1 MKYYKDSKE
10 FPLFNYI
17 RIVDTKDFFYVI
29 KGYDGEAIEG
39 ADIKECEEKFNEIVK
54 DFVSETNNYN
64 KKVTML
70 SKIEKMKIQI
80 INLSLLTDF
89 LSLIEN
95 YNKLAENNGMPDLRQ
110 EYEDLMQGFKIQKK
124 EDISS
129 QKDIIQ
135 SKVNF
140 YIRQINEL
148 SDKITKDNLEEE
160 EEIDIN
166 EVVINVALSLETVI
180 DVEKTTLYQFGIYQ
194 KLAIKKAEQLN
205 NISNGK

>member
-80 INLSLLTDF
+80 KKYIFLIMKLLD
-89 LSLIEN
+89 
-95 YNKLAENNGMPDLRQ
+95 
-110 EYEDLMQGFKIQKK
+110 GFILQHH
-124 EDISS
+124 
-129 QKDIIQ
+129 Q
-135 SKVNF
+135 
-140 YIRQINEL
+140 
-148 SDKITKDNLEEE
+148 
-160 EEIDIN
+160 
-166 EVVINVALSLETVI
+166 
-180 DVEKTTLYQFGIYQ
+180 
-194 KLAIKKAEQLN
+194 
-205 NISNGK
+205 

>member
-1 MKYYKDSKE
+1 MFEELLISVLFIIVLIILCIISNLYSK
-10 FPLFNYI
+10 
-17 RIVDTKDFFYVI
+17 
-29 KGYDGEAIEG
+29 
-39 ADIKECEEKFNEIVK
+39 KEEEKER
-54 DFVSETNNYN
+54 N
-64 KKVTML
+64 KR
-70 SKIEKMKIQI
+70 
-80 INLSLLTDF
+80 
-89 LSLIEN
+89 
-95 YNKLAENNGMPDLRQ
+95 RQ
-110 EYEDLMQGFKIQKK
+110 EYEELIQGFKIQKK
-124 EDISS
+124 DNISS

-148 SDKITKDNLEEE
+148 SDKLIKEDLDG

>member
-80 INLSLLTDF
+80 INLSLVTDL
-89 LSLIEN
+89 LSLIEK
-95 YNKLAENNGMPDLRQ
+95 YNNLAENNGLEVLKQ

-124 EDISS
+124 DNISS

-160 EEIDIN
+160 EIDMGGIH
-166 EVVINVALSLETVI
+166 INVVPIWKWLL
-180 DVEKTTLYQFGIYQ
+180 K
-194 KLAIKKAEQLN
+194 
-205 NISNGK
+205 

>member
-95 YNKLAENNGMPDLRQ
+95 YNKLAEKNGLPYLKQ
-110 EYEDLMQGFKIQKK
+110 EYEELIQGFKIQKK
-124 EDISS
+124 DNISS

-148 SDKITKDNLEEE
+148 SDKITKDNLEE

-205 NISNGK
+205 KKSNGK

>member
-39 ADIKECEEKFNEIVK
+39 SDIKECEEKFNEIVK

-89 LSLIEN
+89 LSLIEK
-95 YNKLAENNGMPDLRQ
+95 YNNLAENNGLEVLKSLRR
-110 EYEDLMQGFKIQKK
+110 K
-124 EDISS
+124 
-129 QKDIIQ
+129 
-135 SKVNF
+135 
-140 YIRQINEL
+140 
-148 SDKITKDNLEEE
+148 
-160 EEIDIN
+160 
-166 EVVINVALSLETVI
+166 
-180 DVEKTTLYQFGIYQ
+180 
-194 KLAIKKAEQLN
+194 
-205 NISNGK
+205 

>member
-80 INLSLLTDF
+80 NTATTPAPTVNARTSLNKIFFLTGIPIF
-89 LSLIEN
+89 FMS
-95 YNKLAENNGMPDLRQ
+95 
-110 EYEDLMQGFKIQKK
+110 K
-124 EDISS
+124 E
-129 QKDIIQ
+129 II
-135 SKVNF
+135 
-140 YIRQINEL
+140 
-148 SDKITKDNLEEE
+148 
-160 EEIDIN
+160 
-166 EVVINVALSLETVI
+166 
-180 DVEKTTLYQFGIYQ
+180 
-194 KLAIKKAEQLN
+194 
-205 NISNGK
+205 

>member
-1 MKYYKDSKE
+1 
-10 FPLFNYI
+10 
-17 RIVDTKDFFYVI
+17 
-29 KGYDGEAIEG
+29 
-39 ADIKECEEKFNEIVK
+39 
-54 DFVSETNNYN
+54 
-64 KKVTML
+64 
-70 SKIEKMKIQI
+70 
-80 INLSLLTDF
+80 
-89 LSLIEN
+89 
-95 YNKLAENNGMPDLRQ
+95 
-110 EYEDLMQGFKIQKK
+110 MQGFKIQKK
-124 EDISS
+124 DNISS

-148 SDKITKDNLEEE
+148 SDKLIKEDLDS

>member
-89 LSLIEN
+89 LSLIDSR
-95 YNKLAENNGMPDLRQ
+95 YYIIGKNKKYGA
-110 EYEDLMQGFKIQKK
+110 
-124 EDISS
+124 
-129 QKDIIQ
+129 
-135 SKVNF
+135 
-140 YIRQINEL
+140 
-148 SDKITKDNLEEE
+148 TNL
-160 EEIDIN
+160 
-166 EVVINVALSLETVI
+166 
-180 DVEKTTLYQFGIYQ
+180 
-194 KLAIKKAEQLN
+194 
-205 NISNGK
+205 NGKIVLKPKFGFEQVKEKMLQK